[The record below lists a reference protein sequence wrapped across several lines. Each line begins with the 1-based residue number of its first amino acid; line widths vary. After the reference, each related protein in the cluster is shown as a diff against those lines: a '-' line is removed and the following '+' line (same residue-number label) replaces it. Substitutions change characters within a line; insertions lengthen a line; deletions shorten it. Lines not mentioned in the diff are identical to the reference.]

1 MSKIVFLKHPNP
13 NFKPNKIILYGVN
26 HCEVVQ
32 PELME
37 TLIIESVQVLLE
49 IDRACPQMSSCPNI
63 YEAYKTLKD
72 IDKKAICADIR
83 CQVFNDRDGTFR
95 QKVYQTHN
103 WTNQDLINHFS
114 NLTNY
119 LWSGGNLDQRFR
131 ELQQNYGDNRW
142 AEFTPMKLLGEV
154 SLYKL
159 HPEVQR
165 KLFYR
170 WVNIGSM
177 LRKVIEN
184 LEKDKNTIFEKL
196 QIMQIVASVTDY
208 SFSCYMLRCND
219 CNTVISIIGNAHVS
233 GVETKSA
240 LEWQGISGFLQ
251 SQLHYKIVKEDDL
264 VKESN
269 AATGLLN
276 ITRNIQE
283 KESKAADALLGL
295 MHT

>member
-13 NFKPNKIILYGVN
+13 QIKPNKIILYGVN

-37 TLIIESVQVLLE
+37 TLIIESVHVLLE
-49 IDRACPQMSSCPNI
+49 IDRTCPQISSCPNI

-72 IDKKAICADIR
+72 IGKIAIPADIR
-83 CQVFNDRDGTFR
+83 CQVFNDMDGTFR
-95 QKVYQTHN
+95 QQVYQN
-103 WTNQDLINHFS
+103 QDWTNKDLMKHFS
-114 NLTNY
+114 NLTNST
-119 LWSGGNLDQRFR
+119 WSGGNLDQRFR
-131 ELQQNYGDNRW
+131 KLQQNHGDNRW
-142 AEFTPMKLLGEV
+142 ADFTPMKLLGEV

-159 HPEVQR
+159 HPELQ
-165 KLFYR
+165 KILFFR
-170 WVNIGSM
+170 WVHIGSM

-184 LEKDKNTIFEKL
+184 LEKNSVFEKL

-208 SFSCYMLRCND
+208 SFSCYMLRYND

-233 GVETKSA
+233 GVETKSD

-251 SQLHYKIVKEDDL
+251 SQLHYEIVEEDDL

-276 ITRNIQE
+276 ISRIVQE
-283 KESKAADALLGL
+283 EESNAANALLGL
-295 MHT
+295 MDT